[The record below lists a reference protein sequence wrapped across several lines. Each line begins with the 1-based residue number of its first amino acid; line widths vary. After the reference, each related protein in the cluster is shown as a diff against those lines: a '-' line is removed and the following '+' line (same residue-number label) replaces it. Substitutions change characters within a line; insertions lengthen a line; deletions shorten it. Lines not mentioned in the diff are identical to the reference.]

1 MPKLKQ
7 PWPGAPY
14 GASDNGQTVAAFQLH
29 TPPIRN
35 LYTFRLQTT
44 LNLNEL
50 IKDANL
56 PSHKALLEALN
67 EDVRH
72 MKKIVCS
79 IAIAAM
85 MSLHPPVYADSKAA
99 VIDELAGYLEFV
111 DYGGGVIFAEQIPK
125 AEYSNMMVIDARD
138 AGQFAKGH
146 IPGAVNIEWRK
157 VLEQR
162 ARIPK
167 DKMVLIYCNTGS
179 LSAQAGFALRVA
191 GYDNVRIL
199 QGGFE
204 EWKAKGGLDA
214 NARAMGAQPKH

>member
-1 MPKLKQ
+1 MK
-7 PWPGAPY
+7 
-14 GASDNGQTVAAFQLH
+14 F
-29 TPPIRN
+29 TP
-35 LYTFRLQTT
+35 
-44 LNLNEL
+44 
-50 IKDANL
+50 
-56 PSHKALLEALN
+56 ALLLFAALVFHLPAVAN
-67 EDVRH
+67 
-72 MKKIVCS
+72 
-79 IAIAAM
+79 
-85 MSLHPPVYADSKAA
+85 PKAA
-99 VIDELAGYLEFV
+99 LIDEMQGYLEFV

-125 AEYSNMMVIDARD
+125 AEYSKIMVIDARD

-162 ARIPK
+162 EKLPR

-191 GYDNVRIL
+191 GHDNVRIL

-214 NARAMGAQPKH
+214 NARAIGAQPKH